1 MLRFS
6 SVQGGGQ
13 QPEVP
18 GGLRGEGES
27 TCIKGTQQNS
37 LIPSDQE
44 TQSCN
49 ISRKRRKS
57 FIAKEKGSSSRVA
70 LGCRVSTGKL
80 GKEWRNVGGERRGI
94 CKKKVRKFMIQ
105 SCSGNSCRRTSA
117 RSLTK
122 SRSRPSP
129 PSSSRSGGKCRRQD
143 QFFCLLSPSVRLKR
157 KKTTKTPPPPKPF

>member
-27 TCIKGTQQNS
+27 TCIKGTPQKS
-37 LIPSDQE
+37 FIPSDQE

-49 ISRKRRKS
+49 ISRKKRKS

-80 GKEWRNVGGERRGI
+80 GKEWRNVRRERKKRDLQ
-94 CKKKVRKFMIQ
+94 KKKYA
-105 SCSGNSCRRTSA
+105 NS
-117 RSLTK
+117 
-122 SRSRPSP
+122 
-129 PSSSRSGGKCRRQD
+129 
-143 QFFCLLSPSVRLKR
+143 
-157 KKTTKTPPPPKPF
+157 